1 MAVWKKARRIWGMVC
16 LLLVL
21 AAGLALPAAADVGPK
36 PSVEVVFQGLEGRRY
51 YATLLGN
58 VPQYGPWSAEE
69 EYLDWKGDPEAWEA
83 FAAYPAPEDWY
94 FLGNYADCTET
105 GRFVWSYYPPET
117 FYVLVWLPE
126 EDRCLRSVQPVSRYA
141 FDSRFT
147 VTAAEEGLTVRSS
160 YDYAGEV
167 PGFLVRVALTILI
180 ETAAGWLLFGLRRRD
195 QLALI
200 FRVNLVTQLVLNLL
214 LNAVEAMKDN
224 PPERPRTLY
233 ISLEP
238 GTPIDARRHYLLL
251 SFEDTGCGISE
262 QDLDNVFNPFF
273 TTKPEGTGLGLA
285 ICYGIIRRHGGE
297 IEVSSTPGRGTCFTL
312 KLVQADSLDAG

>member
-1 MAVWKKARRIWGMVC
+1 MKRWKNRARRWL

-21 AAGLALPAAADVGPK
+21 AVLAAGTALPAAADMGPK
-36 PSVEVVFQGLEGRRY
+36 PSVEVVFQGLEGQRF

-58 VPQYGPWSAEE
+58 VTQYGPWSADE
-69 EYLDWKGDPEAWEA
+69 EYLDWRGDPEAWKA
-83 FAAYPAPEDWY
+83 FTEYPKPEGWY

-147 VTAAEEGLTVRSS
+147 VTATEEGLTVRSS

-180 ETAAGWLLFGLRRRD
+180 ETAAGWLLFGLRR
-195 QLALI
+195 
-200 FRVNLVTQLVLNLL
+200 
-214 LNAVEAMKDN
+214 
-224 PPERPRTLY
+224 PG
-233 ISLEP
+233 EP
-238 GTPIDARRHYLLL
+238 GYPAGAQPAAEPLRLFCRAYAGRAGLYSAGAGGVRGGRRRLRPAPALAR
-251 SFEDTGCGISE
+251 
-262 QDLDNVFNPFF
+262 
-273 TTKPEGTGLGLA
+273 
-285 ICYGIIRRHGGE
+285 
-297 IEVSSTPGRGTCFTL
+297 
-312 KLVQADSLDAG
+312 

>member
-1 MAVWKKARRIWGMVC
+1 PPGAYSFKESFCQKEADGMAVWKKARRSWGMVC

-83 FAAYPAPEDWY
+83 FAAYPAPEGWY

-167 PGFLVRVALTILI
+167 PG
-180 ETAAGWLLFGLRRRD
+180 
-195 QLALI
+195 
-200 FRVNLVTQLVLNLL
+200 
-214 LNAVEAMKDN
+214 
-224 PPERPRTLY
+224 
-233 ISLEP
+233 
-238 GTPIDARRHYLLL
+238 
-251 SFEDTGCGISE
+251 
-262 QDLDNVFNPFF
+262 
-273 TTKPEGTGLGLA
+273 
-285 ICYGIIRRHGGE
+285 
-297 IEVSSTPGRGTCFTL
+297 
-312 KLVQADSLDAG
+312 

>member
-1 MAVWKKARRIWGMVC
+1 MVC

-83 FAAYPAPEDWY
+83 FAAYPAPEGWY

-214 LNAVEAMKDN
+214 LNLCAYFAGPMLAGLAYIPLELGVFAAEGAV
-224 PPERPRTLY
+224 Y
-233 ISLEP
+233 
-238 GTPIDARRHYLLL
+238 ARRLPWPDDCEPHPWLYSLGANGV
-251 SFEDTGCGISE
+251 SFAAGWALADW
-262 QDLDNVFNPFF
+262 LP
-273 TTKPEGTGLGLA
+273 GL
-285 ICYGIIRRHGGE
+285 
-297 IEVSSTPGRGTCFTL
+297 F
-312 KLVQADSLDAG
+312 

>member
-51 YATLLGN
+51 YVTLLGN

-83 FAAYPAPEDWY
+83 FAAYPAPEGWY

-141 FDSRFT
+141 FK
-147 VTAAEEGLTVRSS
+147 
-160 YDYAGEV
+160 
-167 PGFLVRVALTILI
+167 RV
-180 ETAAGWLLFGLRRRD
+180 
-195 QLALI
+195 
-200 FRVNLVTQLVLNLL
+200 
-214 LNAVEAMKDN
+214 
-224 PPERPRTLY
+224 
-233 ISLEP
+233 
-238 GTPIDARRHYLLL
+238 
-251 SFEDTGCGISE
+251 
-262 QDLDNVFNPFF
+262 
-273 TTKPEGTGLGLA
+273 
-285 ICYGIIRRHGGE
+285 
-297 IEVSSTPGRGTCFTL
+297 
-312 KLVQADSLDAG
+312 